1 MILKRYPVIDPAAT
15 GANIKRL
22 RLERGLSVR
31 DLQDFFGFEE
41 PQAIYKWQRGES
53 LPSVDNLFA
62 LGSLLEVSI
71 NEILVPAAVQ
81 LKIVGEQQDGPCCSS
96 LFSAGSF
103 RYDRLLTSPRPI
115 YRSAA
120 SRHPRA
126 FRRFPVQ
133 ACA

>member
-1 MILKRYPVIDPAAT
+1 MIPKRFPVIDPAAT

-31 DLQDFFGFEE
+31 DLQDFFGFDE

-71 NEILVPAAVQ
+71 NEILVSAALQ
-81 LKIVGEQQDGPCCSS
+81 RKIVSEQQDESCCSS
-96 LFSAGSF
+96 FFPAGCF
-103 RYDRLLTSPRPI
+103 RYDRLPTALRPI
-115 YRSAA
+115 VRSAA
-120 SRHPRA
+120 GRLRRA

-133 ACA
+133 ARA